1 MWTCLYLSHIVVIIM
16 IVIAI
21 LGIIYEISQK
31 KLKAYQVI
39 VVFVFCIISMALV
52 SGVTAMN
59 WINDENMKVGTTI
72 DSKKYDYWTCDTKK
86 FATLVSDNID
96 YAKYVD
102 LATGNI
108 IAVKNEAIR
117 TNNAKVDLNNEE
129 EAKKVYDNINIK
141 EEFNLSDDYLITINS
156 KKFVKL
162 SDNLYYITYLYEY
175 KKDDITEK
183 GKIYLIADKEY
194 QMKTYVMTNLINDD
208 EEKEFTENVLELI
221 GTMNL

>member
-59 WINDENMKVGTTI
+59 WINNEKIQTEEKLYSG
-72 DSKKYDYWTCDTKK
+72 KYDYWTCDTTK

-96 YAKYVD
+96 FAKYVD
-102 LATGNI
+102 LETGNI
-108 IAVKNEAIR
+108 VAVKNEAIR
-117 TNNAKVDLNNEE
+117 TNNTKVDLSNED
-129 EAKKVYDNINIK
+129 EAKQVYDDINIK
-141 EEFNLSDDYLITINS
+141 EEFNLSDDYLITVNS

-175 KKDDITEK
+175 DKDDVTEK
-183 GKIYLIADKEY
+183 GKIYWIADKEY
-194 QMKTYVMTNLINDD
+194 QMKTYVMTNLINDSV
-208 EEKEFTENVLELI
+208 EKKFTENVLELI

>member
-59 WINDENMKVGTTI
+59 WINDENMKVESTL
-72 DSKKYDYWTCDTKK
+72 DSGKYDYWTCDTKK

-96 YAKYVD
+96 FAKYVD
-102 LATGNI
+102 LETGNI
-108 IAVKNEAIR
+108 VAVKNEAIR
-117 TNNAKVDLNNEE
+117 SNNEKVDLSNED
-129 EAKKVYDNINIK
+129 EAKQVYDNINIK
-141 EEFNLSDDYLITINS
+141 EEFNLSDDYLITVNS

-175 KKDDITEK
+175 EKDDVTEK
-183 GKIYLIADKEY
+183 GKIYLVADKEY
-194 QMKTYVMTNLINDD
+194 QMKTYVMTNLINDSG
-208 EEKEFTENVLELI
+208 EKEFTDNVLELI

>member
-59 WINDENMKVGTTI
+59 WINNEKIQTEEKLYSG
-72 DSKKYDYWTCDTKK
+72 KYDYWTCDTTK

-96 YAKYVD
+96 FAKYVD
-102 LATGNI
+102 LETGNI
-108 IAVKNEAIR
+108 VAVKNEAIR
-117 TNNAKVDLNNEE
+117 TNNTKVDLSNED
-129 EAKKVYDNINIK
+129 EAKQVYDDINIK
-141 EEFNLSDDYLITINS
+141 EEFNLSDDYLITVNS

-175 KKDDITEK
+175 DKDDVTEK

-194 QMKTYVMTNLINDD
+194 QMKTYVMTNLINDSG
-208 EEKEFTENVLELI
+208 EKEFTDNVLELI

>member
-59 WINDENMKVGTTI
+59 WINNEKIQTEEKLYSG
-72 DSKKYDYWTCDTKK
+72 KYDYWTCDTTK

-96 YAKYVD
+96 FAKYVD
-102 LATGNI
+102 LETGNI
-108 IAVKNEAIR
+108 VAVKNEAIR
-117 TNNAKVDLNNEE
+117 TNNTKVDLSNED
-129 EAKKVYDNINIK
+129 EAKQVYDDINIK
-141 EEFNLSDDYLITINS
+141 EEFNLSDDYLITVNS

-175 KKDDITEK
+175 DKDDVTEK
-183 GKIYLIADKEY
+183 GKIYLIADKE
-194 QMKTYVMTNLINDD
+194 
-208 EEKEFTENVLELI
+208 
-221 GTMNL
+221 

>member
-59 WINDENMKVGTTI
+59 WINNEKIQTEEKLYSG
-72 DSKKYDYWTCDTKK
+72 KYDYWTCDTTK

-96 YAKYVD
+96 FAKYVD
-102 LATGNI
+102 LETGNI
-108 IAVKNEAIR
+108 VAVKNEAIR
-117 TNNAKVDLNNEE
+117 TNNTKVDLSNED
-129 EAKKVYDNINIK
+129 EAKQVYDDINIK
-141 EEFNLSDDYLITINS
+141 EEFNLSDDYLITVNS

-175 KKDDITEK
+175 DKDDVTEK

-194 QMKTYVMTNLINDD
+194 QMKTYVMTNLINDSG
-208 EEKEFTENVLELI
+208 EKEFTENVLELI

>member
-59 WINDENMKVGTTI
+59 WINNEKIQTEEKLYSG
-72 DSKKYDYWTCDTKK
+72 KYDYWTCDTTK

-96 YAKYVD
+96 FAKYVD
-102 LATGNI
+102 LETGNI
-108 IAVKNEAIR
+108 VAVKNEAIR
-117 TNNAKVDLNNEE
+117 TNNTKVDLSNED
-129 EAKKVYDNINIK
+129 EAKQVYDDINIK
-141 EEFNLSDDYLITINS
+141 EEFNLSDDYLITVNS

-175 KKDDITEK
+175 DKDDVTEK

-194 QMKTYVMTNLINDD
+194 QMKTYVMTNLINDSG
-208 EEKEFTENVLELI
+208 EKKFTENVLELI

>member
-59 WINDENMKVGTTI
+59 WINDENMKVESTL
-72 DSKKYDYWTCDTKK
+72 DSGKYDYWTCDTKK

-96 YAKYVD
+96 FAKYVD
-102 LATGNI
+102 LETGNI
-108 IAVKNEAIR
+108 VAVKNEAIR
-117 TNNAKVDLNNEE
+117 TNNEKVDLSNED
-129 EAKKVYDNINIK
+129 EAKQVYDNINIK
-141 EEFNLSDDYLITINS
+141 EEFNLSDDYLITVNS

-175 KKDDITEK
+175 EKDDVTEK
-183 GKIYLIADKEY
+183 GKIYLVADKEY
-194 QMKTYVMTNLINDD
+194 QMKTYVMTNLINDSG
-208 EEKEFTENVLELI
+208 EKEFTDNVLELI

>member
-59 WINDENMKVGTTI
+59 WINNEKIQTEEKLYSG
-72 DSKKYDYWTCDTKK
+72 KYDYWTCDTTK

-96 YAKYVD
+96 FAKYVD
-102 LATGNI
+102 LETGNI
-108 IAVKNEAIR
+108 VAVKNEAIR
-117 TNNAKVDLNNEE
+117 TNNTKVDLSNED
-129 EAKKVYDNINIK
+129 EAKQVYDDINIK
-141 EEFNLSDDYLITINS
+141 EEFNLSDDYLITVNS

-175 KKDDITEK
+175 EKDDVTEK
-183 GKIYLIADKEY
+183 GKIYLVADKEY
-194 QMKTYVMTNLINDD
+194 QMKTYVMTNLINDSG
-208 EEKEFTENVLELI
+208 EKEFTENVLELI

>member
-59 WINDENMKVGTTI
+59 WINNEKIQTEEKLYSG
-72 DSKKYDYWTCDTKK
+72 KYDYWTCDTTK

-96 YAKYVD
+96 FAKYVD
-102 LATGNI
+102 LETGNI
-108 IAVKNEAIR
+108 VAVKNEAIR
-117 TNNAKVDLNNEE
+117 TNNTKVDLSNED
-129 EAKKVYDNINIK
+129 EAKQVYDNINIK
-141 EEFNLSDDYLITINS
+141 EEFNLSDDYLITVNS

-175 KKDDITEK
+175 EKDDVTEK
-183 GKIYLIADKEY
+183 GKIYLLADKEY
-194 QMKTYVMTNLINDD
+194 QMKTYVMTNLINDSG
-208 EEKEFTENVLELI
+208 EKEFTDNVLELI

>member
-59 WINDENMKVGTTI
+59 WINNEKIQTEEKLYSG
-72 DSKKYDYWTCDTKK
+72 KYDYWTCDTTK

-96 YAKYVD
+96 FAKYVD
-102 LATGNI
+102 LETGNI
-108 IAVKNEAIR
+108 VAVKNEAIR
-117 TNNAKVDLNNEE
+117 TNNTKVDLSNED
-129 EAKKVYDNINIK
+129 EAKQVYDDINIK
-141 EEFNLSDDYLITINS
+141 EEFNLSDDYLITVNS

-175 KKDDITEK
+175 EKDDVTEK
-183 GKIYLIADKEY
+183 GKIYLVADKEY
-194 QMKTYVMTNLINDD
+194 QMKTYVMTNLINDSG
-208 EEKEFTENVLELI
+208 EKEFTDNVLELI

>member
-59 WINDENMKVGTTI
+59 WINDENMKVESTL
-72 DSKKYDYWTCDTKK
+72 DSGKYDYWTCDTKK

-96 YAKYVD
+96 FAKYVD
-102 LATGNI
+102 LETGNI
-108 IAVKNEAIR
+108 VAVKNEAIR
-117 TNNAKVDLNNEE
+117 TNNEKVDLSNED
-129 EAKKVYDNINIK
+129 EAKQVYDNINIK
-141 EEFNLSDDYLITINS
+141 EEFNLSDDYLITVNS

-175 KKDDITEK
+175 EKDDVTEK
-183 GKIYLIADKEY
+183 GKI
-194 QMKTYVMTNLINDD
+194 
-208 EEKEFTENVLELI
+208 
-221 GTMNL
+221 

>member
-59 WINDENMKVGTTI
+59 WINDENMKTEATLNSG
-72 DSKKYDYWTCDTKK
+72 KYDYWTCDTKK

-96 YAKYVD
+96 FAKYVD
-102 LATGNI
+102 LETGNI
-108 IAVKNEAIR
+108 VAVKNEAIR
-117 TNNAKVDLNNEE
+117 TNNAKVDLSNED
-129 EAKKVYDNINIK
+129 EAKQVYDNINIK
-141 EEFNLSDDYLITINS
+141 EEFDLSDDYLITVNS

-162 SDNLYYITYLYEY
+162 SDNLYYVTYLYEY
-175 KKDDITEK
+175 KKDDVTEK
-183 GKIYLIADKEY
+183 GKIYLVADKEY
-194 QMKTYVMTNLINDD
+194 QMKTYVMTNLINDS
-208 EEKEFTENVLELI
+208 EEKEFTDNVLELI